1 MGLTRYGRQVNTP
14 LGRYDLRVAI
24 VARVLAAQ
32 GGNGEQTETWP
43 GPGKNYFA
51 ARDSVT
57 AGEDIAQGIRQST
70 GGMRLRIRG
79 RAIPVSAA
87 DRVVKATTGE
97 VFEVVG
103 VAREKGETVLTCE
116 RVRDQGAGQ

>member
-14 LGRYDLRVAI
+14 LGRYDLRVTI
-24 VARVLAAQ
+24 LPRKVAAQ
-32 GGNGEQTETWP
+32 AGNGEQVESWP
-43 GPGKNYFA
+43 GPGRNYFA
-51 ARDSVT
+51 ARDSIT

-70 GGMRLRIRG
+70 GGMRVRIRG

-87 DRVVKATTGE
+87 DRVVKVATGE
-97 VFEVVG
+97 VFDVVG